1 MIFCTVDCTVY
12 RLNVSRHV
20 VSAVYESHAREVRG
34 GLDSRV
40 GSEDCNL
47 GLCIVEGQ
55 DLSDEHER

>member
-20 VSAVYESHAREVRG
+20 VSAVYESRAREVRG
-34 GLDSRV
+34 GLV
-40 GSEDCNL
+40 CSEDCNL